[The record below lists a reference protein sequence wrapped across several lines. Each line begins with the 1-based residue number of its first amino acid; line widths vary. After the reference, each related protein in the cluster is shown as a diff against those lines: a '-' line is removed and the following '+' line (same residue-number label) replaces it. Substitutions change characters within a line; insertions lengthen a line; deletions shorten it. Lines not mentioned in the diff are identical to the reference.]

1 MKNYRILVIAAA
13 ALALCACQEKESLAP
28 QKQAIRFTT
37 NLGAYTKAT
46 DTNFEEGDAVSLFA
60 EAPINALNVRM
71 VCRGGELVPEAPV
84 YWKEDQPVNQYTGF
98 FAVYPYRE
106 DWEDLSDLSVFSVNA
121 DQRTHEL
128 YTASDLLGAAYMA
141 YPDCETVP
149 LNFTHRLCRLIVEVN
164 SYGSDLSV
172 ADVYLKDT
180 YGKVRVTIA
189 YRMNVETVGAKGTIR
204 MGKWD
209 NNRWSAIVPPQ
220 YFDFPVVVV
229 MEDGSMYEFSPASWN
244 SEVYLESAKSYTAQ
258 MQIDKETETI
268 SGSIAVENWT
278 PDNDAA
284 FGNYIADEY
293 HSEGWWY
300 IKEVNSDDNQELIYN
315 SFNGDHFEAGI
326 NAAAGVQYELV
337 YQVGRRE
344 LTFGLENTASASVG
358 GEYILQENGSPF
370 AFSASGEFVVK
381 VFPYT
386 NRVLVEA
393 DDEVWSVVGDFGDD
407 PWNTDLDMVR
417 ESSGVYSIDFESYGQ
432 EFKLRANHGWEKNL
446 GKYNNNPME
455 PGHTYYVYYDGY
467 NITLTEAGKYHLEL
481 DSRNCIL
488 SVELLESYAE
498 KAREAILGNW
508 ELTVSDTETISIS
521 VSQVDEDNLFL
532 ILDEGTYVKAVF
544 DKAIGGFK
552 SYFVWNDEWTHP
564 TYGLVYDC
572 FIGYYNNGDGDTLR
586 LYGNKDSYCLFS
598 GRVDENDT
606 MLLKPG
612 NSPQGTP
619 FFKFDIIG
627 LLQEGD
633 YAGAYFP
640 YYQDL
645 PLPQTWTRVSE

>member
-71 VCRGGELVPEAPV
+71 VCRGGELVPETPV

-300 IKEVNSDDNQELIYN
+300 IKEVNSDDYQDLIYN
-315 SFNGDHFEAGI
+315 SFNGDHFEAGV

-337 YQVGRRE
+337 YQIGRRE

-358 GEYILQENGSPF
+358 GEYILKENGSPF

-488 SVELLESYAE
+488 SVELLESY
-498 KAREAILGNW
+498 
-508 ELTVSDTETISIS
+508 VSEDLYGSIQGSWIYQDGDNTFTWTITP
-521 VSQVDEDNLFL
+521 VEYPDYQLFYL
-532 ILDEGTYVKAVF
+532 ASDYEFYINASL
-544 DKAIGGFK
+544 DKASAKLKVGAQRLG
-552 SYFVWNDEWTHP
+552 EWTWGN
-564 TYGLVYDC
+564 YGLVYDY
-572 FIGYYNNGDGDTLR
+572 ILAHSGNYNYY
-586 LYGNKDSYCLFS
+586 
-598 GRVDENDT
+598 
-606 MLLKPG
+606 
-612 NSPQGTP
+612 
-619 FFKFDIIG
+619 
-627 LLQEGD
+627 LQEDGAVVFYMEKTADGSILVTPGKSKDATVYDSFEFYIMLQDDDYYGYTARYGD
-633 YAGAYFP
+633 VF
-640 YYQDL
+640 
-645 PLPQTWTRVSE
+645 PLPMTWSPAN